1 MFSPFDIPSGAFTL
15 ITDELSAPADFLLH
29 GAVNACIKEHAT
41 KARVPG
47 LRAKSES
54 GAGPTVLVLSSS
66 VDLARWKAISSKQNV
81 NLAQHLTNGTVKFV
95 DVACE
100 EGGEMYLSSVFNSIS
115 ANVGSSSDVLSE
127 RLVILDDVSTLEWIG
142 FSPLDIMRFVR
153 ALRISC
159 HKANWTF
166 IVRYHVVTPNKV
178 DEQLQQLLGICT
190 YHLDVRPLYSG
201 RSGAVSG
208 EIALHRGAAARQDE
222 VKLIKRSGSLQY
234 RLLDTGPVYFQKGT
248 SEGVL

>member
-29 GAVNACIKEHAT
+29 GAVNACLKEQAT

-47 LRAKSES
+47 LRAKPES
-54 GAGPTVLVLSSS
+54 GAGPMVLVLSSL
-66 VDLARWKAISSKQNV
+66 VDLAKWKAVASKQNV
-81 NLAQHLTNGTVKFV
+81 NLTQHITNGTVKFV
-95 DVACE
+95 DVAST
-100 EGGEMYLSSVFNSIS
+100 EGSEMVLSEAFNSVSEIIR
-115 ANVGSSSDVLSE
+115 SSSSEISE

-153 ALRISC
+153 ALRIAC

-166 IVRYHVVTPNKV
+166 IVRYHVVTPNEV

-208 EIALHRGAAARQDE
+208 EIALHLGAAARQDE